1 MLTVKNLQKTFH
13 TGKTD
18 GLTVLS
24 DISFT
29 LGDGERLALSGASG
43 VGKSTVARIL
53 TGLETPDGGNV
64 FLDGEPLWSEG
75 RHRKYDREKGRGIQM
90 IFQSPYA
97 SLDPVQTIGGAVAE
111 ALVFSHSAKRGREAK
126 EKTEELFGLVGLPF
140 GLAKRRPFALSGG
153 QAQRVAIAR
162 AMVNDPDV
170 ILADEP
176 TGNLDVHNSMEIMEL
191 LEEINRR
198 GTTVLVVTHS
208 REIVAE
214 MGKRV
219 ITLTR
224 GVLTG
229 DQKGG
234 IWHEN

>member
-1 MLTVKNLQKTFH
+1 MLSVKNLQKTFH

-90 IFQSPYA
+90 IFQSPYS

-153 QAQRVAIAR
+153 QAQRAAIAR
-162 AMVNDPDV
+162 ALALRPSVL
-170 ILADEP
+170 IADEA
-176 TGNLDVHNSMEIMEL
+176 TAMLDVMTQARIAEL
-191 LEEINRR
+191 LGELSAKLGLAVIYISHDSDFLRR
-198 GTTVLVVTHS
+198 AADRITVLEHGTL
-208 REIVAE
+208 REE
-214 MGKRV
+214 K
-219 ITLTR
+219 
-224 GVLTG
+224 
-229 DQKGG
+229 
-234 IWHEN
+234 E

>member
-1 MLTVKNLQKTFH
+1 MLSVKNLQKTFH

-29 LGDGERLALSGASG
+29 LGDGERLAISGASG

-153 QAQRVAIAR
+153 QAQRAAIAR
-162 AMVNDPDV
+162 ALALRPSVL
-170 ILADEP
+170 IADEA
-176 TGNLDVHNSMEIMEL
+176 TAMLDVMTQARIAEL
-191 LEEINRR
+191 LGELSAKLGLAVIYISHDSDFLRR
-198 GTTVLVVTHS
+198 AADRITVLEHGTL
-208 REIVAE
+208 REE
-214 MGKRV
+214 K
-219 ITLTR
+219 
-224 GVLTG
+224 
-229 DQKGG
+229 
-234 IWHEN
+234 E

>member
-97 SLDPVQTIGGAVAE
+97 SLDPVQTIGGAVTE

-153 QAQRVAIAR
+153 QAQRAAIAR
-162 AMVNDPDV
+162 ALALRPSVL
-170 ILADEP
+170 IADEA
-176 TGNLDVHNSMEIMEL
+176 TAMLDVMTQARIAEL
-191 LEEINRR
+191 LGELSAKLGLAVIYISHDTDFLRR
-198 GTTVLVVTHS
+198 AADRITVLEHGTL
-208 REIVAE
+208 REE
-214 MGKRV
+214 K
-219 ITLTR
+219 
-224 GVLTG
+224 
-229 DQKGG
+229 
-234 IWHEN
+234 E

>member
-1 MLTVKNLQKTFH
+1 MLSVKNLQKTFH

-111 ALVFSHSAKRGREAK
+111 ALVFSHSAKRGRDAK

-153 QAQRVAIAR
+153 QAQRAAIAR
-162 AMVNDPDV
+162 ALALRPSVL
-170 ILADEP
+170 IADEA
-176 TGNLDVHNSMEIMEL
+176 TAMLDVMTQARIAEL
-191 LEEINRR
+191 LGELSAKLGLAVIYISHDSDFLRR
-198 GTTVLVVTHS
+198 AADRITVLEHGTL
-208 REIVAE
+208 REE
-214 MGKRV
+214 K
-219 ITLTR
+219 
-224 GVLTG
+224 
-229 DQKGG
+229 
-234 IWHEN
+234 E

>member
-1 MLTVKNLQKTFH
+1 MLSVKNLQKTFH
-13 TGKTD
+13 TDKTD

-29 LGDGERLALSGASG
+29 LGDGERLAISGASG

-75 RHRKYDREKGRGIQM
+75 KHRKYDREKGRGIQM

-153 QAQRVAIAR
+153 QAQRAAIAR
-162 AMVNDPDV
+162 ALALRPSVL
-170 ILADEP
+170 IADEA
-176 TGNLDVHNSMEIMEL
+176 TAMLDVMTQARIAEL
-191 LEEINRR
+191 LGELSAKLGLAVIYISHDSDFLRR
-198 GTTVLVVTHS
+198 AADRITVLEHGTL
-208 REIVAE
+208 REE
-214 MGKRV
+214 K
-219 ITLTR
+219 
-224 GVLTG
+224 
-229 DQKGG
+229 
-234 IWHEN
+234 E

>member
-1 MLTVKNLQKTFH
+1 MLSVKNLQKTFH

-29 LGDGERLALSGASG
+29 LGDGERLAISGASG

-75 RHRKYDREKGRGIQM
+75 KHRKYDREKGRGIQM

-153 QAQRVAIAR
+153 QAQRAAIAR
-162 AMVNDPDV
+162 ALALRPSVL
-170 ILADEP
+170 IADEA
-176 TGNLDVHNSMEIMEL
+176 TAMLDVMTQARIAEL
-191 LEEINRR
+191 LGELSAKLGLAVIYISHDSDFLRR
-198 GTTVLVVTHS
+198 AADRITVLEHGTL
-208 REIVAE
+208 REE
-214 MGKRV
+214 K
-219 ITLTR
+219 
-224 GVLTG
+224 
-229 DQKGG
+229 
-234 IWHEN
+234 E

>member
-29 LGDGERLALSGASG
+29 LGNGERLALSGASG

-153 QAQRVAIAR
+153 QAQRAAIAR
-162 AMVNDPDV
+162 ALALRPSVL
-170 ILADEP
+170 IADEA
-176 TGNLDVHNSMEIMEL
+176 TAMLDVMTQARIAEL
-191 LEEINRR
+191 LGELSAKLGLAVIYISHDSDFLRR
-198 GTTVLVVTHS
+198 AADRITVLEHGTL
-208 REIVAE
+208 REE
-214 MGKRV
+214 K
-219 ITLTR
+219 
-224 GVLTG
+224 
-229 DQKGG
+229 
-234 IWHEN
+234 E

>member
-1 MLTVKNLQKTFH
+1 MLSVKNLQKTFH

-29 LGDGERLALSGASG
+29 LGNGERLALSGASG

-153 QAQRVAIAR
+153 QAQRAAIAR
-162 AMVNDPDV
+162 ALALRPSVL
-170 ILADEP
+170 IADEA
-176 TGNLDVHNSMEIMEL
+176 TAMLDVMTQARIAEL
-191 LEEINRR
+191 LGELSAKLGLAVIYISHDSDFLRR
-198 GTTVLVVTHS
+198 AADRITVLEHGTL
-208 REIVAE
+208 REE
-214 MGKRV
+214 K
-219 ITLTR
+219 
-224 GVLTG
+224 
-229 DQKGG
+229 
-234 IWHEN
+234 E

>member
-1 MLTVKNLQKTFH
+1 MLTVKNLQKTFY

-153 QAQRVAIAR
+153 QAQRAAIAR
-162 AMVNDPDV
+162 ALALRPSVL
-170 ILADEP
+170 IADEA
-176 TGNLDVHNSMEIMEL
+176 TAMLDVMTQARIAEL
-191 LEEINRR
+191 LGELSAKLGLAVIYISHDADFLRLAADRITVLER
-198 GTTVLVVTHS
+198 GTL
-208 REIVAE
+208 REE
-214 MGKRV
+214 K
-219 ITLTR
+219 
-224 GVLTG
+224 
-229 DQKGG
+229 
-234 IWHEN
+234 E

>member
-18 GLTVLS
+18 GLIVLS

-29 LGDGERLALSGASG
+29 LGDGERLAISGASG

-111 ALVFSHSAKRGREAK
+111 ALVFSHSAKLGREAK

-153 QAQRVAIAR
+153 QAQRAAIAR
-162 AMVNDPDV
+162 ALALRPSVL
-170 ILADEP
+170 IADEA
-176 TGNLDVHNSMEIMEL
+176 TAMLDVMTQARIAEL
-191 LEEINRR
+191 LGELSAKLGLAVIYISHDSDFLRR
-198 GTTVLVVTHS
+198 AADRITVLEHGTL
-208 REIVAE
+208 REE
-214 MGKRV
+214 K
-219 ITLTR
+219 
-224 GVLTG
+224 
-229 DQKGG
+229 
-234 IWHEN
+234 E

>member
-53 TGLETPDGGNV
+53 TGMETPDGGNV

-153 QAQRVAIAR
+153 QAQRAAIAR
-162 AMVNDPDV
+162 AHALRPSVL
-170 ILADEP
+170 IADEA
-176 TGNLDVHNSMEIMEL
+176 TAMLDVMTQARIAEL
-191 LEEINRR
+191 LGELSAKLGLAVIYISHDSDFLRR
-198 GTTVLVVTHS
+198 AADRITVLEHGTL
-208 REIVAE
+208 REE
-214 MGKRV
+214 K
-219 ITLTR
+219 
-224 GVLTG
+224 
-229 DQKGG
+229 
-234 IWHEN
+234 E

>member
-111 ALVFSHSAKRGREAK
+111 ALVFSHSAKRGRDAK

-153 QAQRVAIAR
+153 QAQRAAIAR
-162 AMVNDPDV
+162 ALALRPSVL
-170 ILADEP
+170 IADEA
-176 TGNLDVHNSMEIMEL
+176 TAMLDVMTQARIAEL
-191 LEEINRR
+191 LGELSAKLGLAVIYISHDADFLRLAADR
-198 GTTVLVVTHS
+198 ITVLEHGTL
-208 REIVAE
+208 REE
-214 MGKRV
+214 K
-219 ITLTR
+219 
-224 GVLTG
+224 
-229 DQKGG
+229 
-234 IWHEN
+234 E

>member
-153 QAQRVAIAR
+153 QAQRAAIAR
-162 AMVNDPDV
+162 ALALRPSVL
-170 ILADEP
+170 IADEA
-176 TGNLDVHNSMEIMEL
+176 TAMLDVMTQARIAEL
-191 LEEINRR
+191 LGELSAKLGLAVIYISHDSDFLRWAADR
-198 GTTVLVVTHS
+198 ITVLEHGTL
-208 REIVAE
+208 REE
-214 MGKRV
+214 K
-219 ITLTR
+219 
-224 GVLTG
+224 
-229 DQKGG
+229 
-234 IWHEN
+234 E

>member
-153 QAQRVAIAR
+153 QAQMAAIAR
-162 AMVNDPDV
+162 ALALRPSVL
-170 ILADEP
+170 IADEA
-176 TGNLDVHNSMEIMEL
+176 TAMLDVMTQARIAEL
-191 LEEINRR
+191 LGELSAKLGLAVIYISHDSDFLRR
-198 GTTVLVVTHS
+198 AADRITVLEHGTL
-208 REIVAE
+208 REE
-214 MGKRV
+214 K
-219 ITLTR
+219 
-224 GVLTG
+224 
-229 DQKGG
+229 
-234 IWHEN
+234 E

>member
-75 RHRKYDREKGRGIQM
+75 RHRKYDREKGLGIQM

-153 QAQRVAIAR
+153 QAQRAAIAR
-162 AMVNDPDV
+162 ALALRPSVL
-170 ILADEP
+170 IADEA
-176 TGNLDVHNSMEIMEL
+176 TAMLDVMTQARIAEL
-191 LEEINRR
+191 LGELSAKLGLAVIYISHDADFLRRAADRITVLER
-198 GTTVLVVTHS
+198 GTL
-208 REIVAE
+208 REE
-214 MGKRV
+214 K
-219 ITLTR
+219 
-224 GVLTG
+224 
-229 DQKGG
+229 
-234 IWHEN
+234 E

>member
-153 QAQRVAIAR
+153 QAQRAAIAR
-162 AMVNDPDV
+162 ALALRPSVL
-170 ILADEP
+170 IADEA
-176 TGNLDVHNSMEIMEL
+176 TAMLDVMTQARIAEL
-191 LEEINRR
+191 LGELSAKLGLAVIYISHDSDFLRR
-198 GTTVLVVTHS
+198 AADRITVLEHGTL
-208 REIVAE
+208 REE
-214 MGKRV
+214 K
-219 ITLTR
+219 
-224 GVLTG
+224 
-229 DQKGG
+229 
-234 IWHEN
+234 E

>member
-18 GLTVLS
+18 GLTVLY

-153 QAQRVAIAR
+153 QAQRAAIAR
-162 AMVNDPDV
+162 ALALRPSVL
-170 ILADEP
+170 IADEA
-176 TGNLDVHNSMEIMEL
+176 TAMLDVMTQARIAEL
-191 LEEINRR
+191 LGELSAKLGLAVIYISHDSDFLRR
-198 GTTVLVVTHS
+198 AADRITVLEHGTL
-208 REIVAE
+208 REE
-214 MGKRV
+214 K
-219 ITLTR
+219 
-224 GVLTG
+224 
-229 DQKGG
+229 
-234 IWHEN
+234 E

>member
-111 ALVFSHSAKRGREAK
+111 ALVFSHSAKRGRDAK

-153 QAQRVAIAR
+153 QAQRAAIAR
-162 AMVNDPDV
+162 ALALRPSVL
-170 ILADEP
+170 IADEA
-176 TGNLDVHNSMEIMEL
+176 TAMLDVMTQARIAEL
-191 LEEINRR
+191 LGELSAKLGLAVIYISHDSDFLRR
-198 GTTVLVVTHS
+198 AADRITVLEHGTL
-208 REIVAE
+208 REE
-214 MGKRV
+214 K
-219 ITLTR
+219 
-224 GVLTG
+224 
-229 DQKGG
+229 
-234 IWHEN
+234 E

>member
-18 GLTVLS
+18 GLIVLS

-153 QAQRVAIAR
+153 QAQRAAIAR
-162 AMVNDPDV
+162 ALALRPSVL
-170 ILADEP
+170 IADEA
-176 TGNLDVHNSMEIMEL
+176 TAMLDVMTQARIAEL
-191 LEEINRR
+191 LGELSAKLGLAVIYISHDSDFLRRAADRITVLER
-198 GTTVLVVTHS
+198 GTL
-208 REIVAE
+208 REE
-214 MGKRV
+214 K
-219 ITLTR
+219 
-224 GVLTG
+224 
-229 DQKGG
+229 
-234 IWHEN
+234 E

>member
-1 MLTVKNLQKTFH
+1 MLSVKNLQKTFH

-111 ALVFSHSAKRGREAK
+111 ALVFSHSAKRGRDAK

-153 QAQRVAIAR
+153 QAQRAAIAR
-162 AMVNDPDV
+162 ALALRPSVL
-170 ILADEP
+170 IADEA
-176 TGNLDVHNSMEIMEL
+176 TAMLDVMTQARIAEL
-191 LEEINRR
+191 LGELSAKLGLAVIYISHDADFLRLAADRITVLER
-198 GTTVLVVTHS
+198 GTL
-208 REIVAE
+208 REE
-214 MGKRV
+214 K
-219 ITLTR
+219 
-224 GVLTG
+224 
-229 DQKGG
+229 
-234 IWHEN
+234 E

>member
-75 RHRKYDREKGRGIQM
+75 KHRKYDREKGRGIQM

-153 QAQRVAIAR
+153 QAQRAAIAR
-162 AMVNDPDV
+162 ALALRPSVL
-170 ILADEP
+170 IADEA
-176 TGNLDVHNSMEIMEL
+176 TAMLDVMTQARIAEL
-191 LEEINRR
+191 LGELSAKLGLAVIYISHDSDFLRR
-198 GTTVLVVTHS
+198 AADRITVLEHGTL
-208 REIVAE
+208 REE
-214 MGKRV
+214 K
-219 ITLTR
+219 
-224 GVLTG
+224 
-229 DQKGG
+229 
-234 IWHEN
+234 E

>member
-1 MLTVKNLQKTFH
+1 MLSVKNLQKTFH

-153 QAQRVAIAR
+153 QAQRAAIAR
-162 AMVNDPDV
+162 ALALRPSVL
-170 ILADEP
+170 IADEA
-176 TGNLDVHNSMEIMEL
+176 TAMLDVMTQARIAEL
-191 LEEINRR
+191 LGELSAKLGLAVIYISHDSDFLRR
-198 GTTVLVVTHS
+198 AADRITVLEHGTL
-208 REIVAE
+208 REE
-214 MGKRV
+214 K
-219 ITLTR
+219 
-224 GVLTG
+224 
-229 DQKGG
+229 
-234 IWHEN
+234 E

>member
-90 IFQSPYA
+90 IFQSPYS

-153 QAQRVAIAR
+153 QAQRAAIAR
-162 AMVNDPDV
+162 ALALRPSVL
-170 ILADEP
+170 IADEA
-176 TGNLDVHNSMEIMEL
+176 TAMLDVMTQARIAEL
-191 LEEINRR
+191 LGELSAKLGLAVIYISHDSDFLRR
-198 GTTVLVVTHS
+198 AADRITVLEHGTL
-208 REIVAE
+208 REE
-214 MGKRV
+214 K
-219 ITLTR
+219 
-224 GVLTG
+224 
-229 DQKGG
+229 
-234 IWHEN
+234 E